1 MGIAMSNKLRVALA
15 GFAAFALVVAA
26 CSDDDSDSADDSDP
40 AAVLTD
46 YLEVWNAEDAEAVM
60 VFYSDDAV
68 IEGHPADTDEL
79 ATGKSEILVIET
91 GMQVFQGA
99 TGTMEYINM
108 EVSGDT
114 VTFDSIFHNA
124 QGECFSSNGSVAT
137 MKDDLITLI
146 VWGGGDTDV
155 DLCL

>member
-1 MGIAMSNKLRVALA
+1 LRVALA

-46 YLEVWNAEDAEAVM
+46 YLEVWNAEDGDGEAVM
-60 VFYSDDAV
+60 VFYAEDAV
-68 IEGHPADTDEL
+68 VENHPEDEL
-79 ATGKSEILVIET
+79 ATGKSEILIVENA
-91 GMQVFQGA
+91 MQIHQGA
-99 TGTMEYINM
+99 TGTMEYLNM
-108 EVSGDT
+108 ELSGDT
-114 VTFDSIFHNA
+114 VTFDSIFRNA
-124 QGECFSSNGSVAT
+124 EGECFNSNGSVAT
-137 MKDDLITLI
+137 IKDDLITLI

>member
-1 MGIAMSNKLRVALA
+1 
-15 GFAAFALVVAA
+15 
-26 CSDDDSDSADDSDP
+26 
-40 AAVLTD
+40 
-46 YLEVWNAEDAEAVM
+46 
-60 VFYSDDAV
+60 VFYADDAV
-68 IEGHPADTDEL
+68 IEDHPSDTDEL